1 MNRIY
6 SKIYKI
12 MSNKELSKD
21 ESLALITDMI
31 GQAKRNVAKGGS
43 FYFLLWGWVVML
55 ANLGHYLIDKFNWY
69 EHPYIVWLLTIPA
82 GIASMVYG
90 ARRSSES
97 KVKSHL
103 DRVYSQIWLAV
114 FIGVLIILFFMAN
127 VNYNVNAIILTFAGI
142 GTFISGQA
150 LRFSPLSLGG
160 IALWIASIV
169 AFNLNP
175 TDQYIVGAVGILA
188 GYLVPGYLLRKAEK

>member
-1 MNRIY
+1 MYRIY
-6 SKIYKI
+6 SKTYKI

-21 ESLALITDMI
+21 ESLALITEMI

-43 FYFLLWGWVVML
+43 FYFLLWGWVVMI
-55 ANLGHYLIDKFNWY
+55 ANLGHYLIAKFDWY
-69 EHPYIVWLLTIPA
+69 EHPYIVWVLTIPA
-82 GIASMVYG
+82 GIISMVHG
-90 ARRSSES
+90 AKRSNDA

-103 DRVYSQIWLAV
+103 DRLYSQIWLAV
-114 FIGVLIILFFMAN
+114 FIGVLIILFFMDS

-150 LRFSPLSLGG
+150 LRFSPLSMGG
-160 IALWIASIV
+160 IALWIASVI

-188 GYLVPGYLLRKAEK
+188 GYLIPGYLLRRAEK